1 MTSSSSLSSSS
12 SNDVASSLLAN
23 TDDKVSKL
31 ANKVNFDS
39 RVKSENNQKVKELAQ
54 RKFGVGLRKRVWIN
68 GQPDTA
74 LSAMADEVIEA
85 GCAVVENRLSKQK
98 QTTSY
103 AISGQDAFR
112 ADKTSRCQV
121 LQEEFKLW
129 KLDDTKTN
137 YPVFHINTIRDVI
150 KRKIPT
156 KEELRNNRTHSKY
169 FKIIILMSKEVSTS
183 RFDITGFM
191 QHEFRS

>member
-1 MTSSSSLSSSS
+1 MNADYLHRFADFIDKTA
-12 SNDVASSLLAN
+12 DVMG
-23 TDDKVSKL
+23 TPM
-31 ANKVNFDS
+31 
-39 RVKSENNQKVKELAQ
+39 Q
-54 RKFGVGLRKRVWIN
+54 
-68 GQPDTA
+68 
-74 LSAMADEVIEA
+74 
-85 GCAVVENRLSKQK
+85 VVENRLSKQK

-137 YPVFHINTIRDVI
+137 YPVFHIKTILDVI